1 MWIPAAMRKV
11 RVSAIRAL
19 EGGRRGRSGPKV
31 SKTRDNGFVPIV
43 PSGLV
48 NQRSIAAGVERA
60 AKALAA
66 HVVRISYD
74 IGTDWIGNTSIFFTV
89 ILTDKASAPENLR
102 EVTERVSRRIMTET
116 KTDQTGLQA
125 YFSFRSQSE
134 QAKLKEP
141 AWA

>member
-1 MWIPAAMRKV
+1 MTTLRY
-11 RVSAIRAL
+11 SARQPL
-19 EGGRRGRSGPKV
+19 
-31 SKTRDNGFVPIV
+31 KTRDNGLVPIV

-48 NQRSIAAGVERA
+48 NQRSIATGVAKA

-66 HVVRISYD
+66 DVVRIGYE
-74 IGTDWIGNTSIFFTV
+74 IGTDWVGNTSVFFAIV
-89 ILTDKASAPENLR
+89 LRDEASQPEKLR

>member
-1 MWIPAAMRKV
+1 M
-11 RVSAIRAL
+11 
-19 EGGRRGRSGPKV
+19 E
-31 SKTRDNGFVPIV
+31 TRDNGPVPIV

-48 NQRSIAAGVERA
+48 NQHSITSGVERA

-66 HVVRISYD
+66 DVVRIGYE
-74 IGTDWIGNTSIFFTV
+74 IGTDWIGNTSVFFAV
-89 ILTDKASAPENLR
+89 VLRDEASRPEKLR

-141 AWA
+141 ARA